1 VWRQKAKVQNL
12 YNNLAIQTS
21 NSEALIKHAEAAI
34 ASIDKDGRILQSNE
48 KFAKLIGVRREL
60 CVYHNFFTILGKEQ
74 AEQMRLYMHKGAR
87 GNFIH
92 KFENIN
98 KKHIEVDTLVSKLPN
113 QETMSLVITS
123 REEKRA
129 LESALKRLNLY
140 FNHSDLGYIVLD
152 ENSIIVDTNDTIF
165 EITGYKKD
173 ELIGQSAQILF
184 VTQKLFETW
193 EHNYAMIPSEQTSGG
208 IEYKLKRKSGAI
220 FWVEMYGNIFKDGN
234 AHQSI
239 WSLRDISVR
248 VNSRNVIRKLND
260 RLQAQFS
267 ELEAILDV
275 IPMPVF
281 IKDEH
286 FKYKGCNRSFCEYFH
301 LSKEYIVGKS
311 VNELFAESFC
321 KMVNEQDKQM
331 LKVPYQNYQSPFV
344 DPKTGEKKI
353 LEFHKKSMYKD
364 GEFDGFVGVVID
376 VTQKEEQKALL
387 EARVQEEVEKNI
399 ENLKKHQE
407 ERIKDVKF
415 SSIGKMAAGIT
426 HEINTPLTYIK
437 GNAEMLQMDIEKIQE
452 ENLRLSMKA
461 DMDIII
467 EGLNRIANII
477 ESMRQASQVSKEG
490 KEEVNLYET
499 LVDAL
504 ILSHNRGKQI
514 VQITLN
520 GAIFDLDF
528 PKDSEVIKVKAQKQ
542 RIEQV
547 WIILLSN
554 AFDALMK
561 IESFEERALHVKVWE
576 DSKGA
581 WVSFKDNAGGINSEI
596 ISKIFE
602 PFVSTKT
609 SSGIG
614 IGLNIAQKII
624 QAQGGE
630 IRAWNDEDGAVFE
643 IFLPKGEE
651 NG

>member
-1 VWRQKAKVQNL
+1 
-12 YNNLAIQTS
+12 
-21 NSEALIKHAEAAI
+21 
-34 ASIDKDGRILQSNE
+34 
-48 KFAKLIGVRREL
+48 
-60 CVYHNFFTILGKEQ
+60 
-74 AEQMRLYMHKGAR
+74 
-87 GNFIH
+87 
-92 KFENIN
+92 
-98 KKHIEVDTLVSKLPN
+98 
-113 QETMSLVITS
+113 
-123 REEKRA
+123 
-129 LESALKRLNLY
+129 
-140 FNHSDLGYIVLD
+140 
-152 ENSIIVDTNDTIF
+152 
-165 EITGYKKD
+165 
-173 ELIGQSAQILF
+173 
-184 VTQKLFETW
+184 
-193 EHNYAMIPSEQTSGG
+193 
-208 IEYKLKRKSGAI
+208 
-220 FWVEMYGNIFKDGN
+220 
-234 AHQSI
+234 
-239 WSLRDISVR
+239 
-248 VNSRNVIRKLND
+248 
-260 RLQAQFS
+260 
-267 ELEAILDV
+267 
-275 IPMPVF
+275 
-281 IKDEH
+281 
-286 FKYKGCNRSFCEYFH
+286 
-301 LSKEYIVGKS
+301 
-311 VNELFAESFC
+311 
-321 KMVNEQDKQM
+321 
-331 LKVPYQNYQSPFV
+331 
-344 DPKTGEKKI
+344 
-353 LEFHKKSMYKD
+353 
-364 GEFDGFVGVVID
+364 
-376 VTQKEEQKALL
+376 
-387 EARVQEEVEKNI
+387 
-399 ENLKKHQE
+399 
-407 ERIKDVKF
+407 
-415 SSIGKMAAGIT
+415 
-426 HEINTPLTYIK
+426 
-437 GNAEMLQMDIEKIQE
+437 
-452 ENLRLSMKA
+452 
-461 DMDIII
+461 MDIII